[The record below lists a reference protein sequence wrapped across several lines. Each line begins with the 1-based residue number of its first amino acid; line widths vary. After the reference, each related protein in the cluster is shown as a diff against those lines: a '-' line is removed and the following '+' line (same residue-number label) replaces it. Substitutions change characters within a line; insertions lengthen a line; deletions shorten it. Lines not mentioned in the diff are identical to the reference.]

1 MVQLSFIQTQL
12 SDSGKRMIVITTVVI
27 IGRKVKYNSAFS
39 TRTRCYKNIAIKMLV
54 LNTENFW
61 QDRYTFG
68 YQNCTGAVHF
78 WQGRYTFGDQKCTGR
93 YKFGNQKCTARYNF
107 RPVQFLRDSTRT
119 DAGLLMMYNNEC
131 TSMHQCNW

>member
-12 SDSGKRMIVITTVVI
+12 SDSGKRLIVITTVVI
-27 IGRKVKYNSAFS
+27 IGRKVKDNSAFS

-54 LNTENFW
+54 LNTANFW

-78 WQGRYTFGDQKCTGR
+78 GKAGTLLATKSVPGR

-107 RPVQFLRDSTRT
+107 RPVQFLRDRPREAPVANVQYIAHTIT
-119 DAGLLMMYNNEC
+119 
-131 TSMHQCNW
+131 